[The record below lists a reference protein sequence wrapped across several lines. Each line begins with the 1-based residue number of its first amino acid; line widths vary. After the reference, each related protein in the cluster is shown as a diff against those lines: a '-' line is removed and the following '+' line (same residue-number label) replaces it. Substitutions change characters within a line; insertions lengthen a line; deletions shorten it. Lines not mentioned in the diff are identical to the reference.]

1 MRWLAVL
8 ILMVSTAAH
17 ARIFN
22 YKDAAV
28 APFIRGTAGMAQLN
42 QDAFANEPGSGTSVS
57 GASKYNYG
65 AELGFAFAIGANARM
80 RIGAEIFNDAPVN
93 GSGTDSSGTQRYTL
107 NSTVFVFNPN
117 VTLEY
122 DYKTHGNTRFFAF
135 GGAGYAM
142 ISAAN
147 KYTMTAAGTTA
158 LGTGD
163 FTESM
168 SANDIS
174 YQAGWGLETLF
185 TDNVTF
191 MFDVGYRY
199 LPVKNLS
206 YSSDTPNFMGAQTKG
221 SPVLN
226 QDGSKRTLN
235 LSGPV
240 VAAGFR
246 FYLNFL

>member
-1 MRWLAVL
+1 MRCLAVL
-8 ILMVSTAAH
+8 VLMASTAAQ
-17 ARIFN
+17 ARIFS
-22 YKDAAV
+22 YKDASV
-28 APFIRGTAGMAQLN
+28 APFVRGTAGMAQLN
-42 QDAFANEPGSGTSVS
+42 QDLFANEPGSGTSVT
-57 GASKYNYG
+57 GTSKYNYG
-65 AELGFAFAIGANARM
+65 AELGFAFAIGDKAHFL
-80 RIGAEIFNDAPVN
+80 IGAEIFNDSPVN
-93 GSGTDSSGTQRYTL
+93 GTGADASGTQRYTL

-117 VTLEY
+117 VKLEY
-122 DYKTHGNTRFFAF
+122 DYKTTGNTRFYAF
-135 GGAGYAM
+135 GGAGYSM

-147 KYTMTAAGTTA
+147 KYTMTAAGTSA

-174 YQAGWGLETLF
+174 YDAGWGLETLF

-191 MFDVGYRY
+191 MLDVGYRY
-199 LPVKNLS
+199 LPVKNLT
-206 YSSDTPNFMGAQTKG
+206 YSSDVTNFMGSQTKG
-221 SPVLN
+221 SSVLN

-240 VAAGFR
+240 IGVSFR